1 VKRVNLKQK
10 ISGARKR
17 IGIDRLEKRE
27 KYILLFGVFF
37 VIGFIVLQAMVL
49 PYVDARQTMTR
60 SLSRNE
66 SELVDIQLLRQ
77 EYLELKSRQGD
88 IEKRLTARTPG
99 FSLFSFLEEQAAATK
114 VKNSVTYMKPSANE
128 IDEGFNE
135 SIVEM
140 KMERVTLDQLVAFLV
155 KIESEEKIV
164 SIQRISIQE
173 NGEEEGLLD
182 TVLSI
187 KTFELNRS

>member
-1 VKRVNLKQK
+1 MKRVNLKQK
-10 ISGARKR
+10 ISGARKK

-27 KYILLFGVFF
+27 KLILLFGIFF
-37 VIGFIVLQAMVL
+37 VTGFIVLQAIVL
-49 PYVDARQTMTR
+49 PYMEARKTMTR

-66 SELVDIQLLRQ
+66 SELVDIELLRQ
-77 EYLELKSRQGD
+77 EYLDLKSRQGD
-88 IEKRLTARTPG
+88 IEKRLAERTPG

-114 VKNSVTYMKPSANE
+114 VKNRVTYMKPTANE

-173 NGEEEGLLD
+173 NGQEDGLLD
-182 TVLSI
+182 SVLSI

>member
-1 VKRVNLKQK
+1 MKRVNLKQK
-10 ISGARKR
+10 ISGARKK

-27 KYILLFGVFF
+27 KWILLFGIFF
-37 VIGFIVLQAMVL
+37 VTGFIVLQAIVL
-49 PYVDARQTMTR
+49 PYMEARKTMTR

-66 SELVDIQLLRQ
+66 SELVDIELLRQ
-77 EYLELKSRQGD
+77 EYLDLKSRQGD
-88 IEKRLTARTPG
+88 IEKRLAERTPG

-114 VKNSVTYMKPSANE
+114 VKNRVTYMKPTANE

-173 NGEEEGLLD
+173 NGQEDGLLD
-182 TVLSI
+182 SVLSI
-187 KTFELNRS
+187 KTFELNKS